1 MCRVVMR
8 PKLLRPP
15 DLVLPS
21 VNILTGAPFH
31 KWLRSTSTSWRR
43 PGVVG
48 RKVLS
53 AMAASL
59 LQARR
64 HVDGM
69 ALFEGHHRALD
80 VALQSANVLEG
91 LQLALADL
99 RVDGL
104 HLDVEE
110 RLDGSLDLGLGRVAR
125 HLEDHL
131 VVLRHQRRLL
141 GDDRRTDDIVRVLLL
156 VLLAHLKRASS
167 ASTAALVNTRFLR
180 RRMS

>member
-1 MCRVVMR
+1 MWPPPMWRVVMR

-21 VNILTGAPFH
+21 VSILMGAPFH
-31 KWLRSTSTSWRR
+31 SVPRSTSTSWRR

-53 AMAASL
+53 AIAASP

-91 LQLALADL
+91 LHLALEEL
-99 RVDGL
+99 
-104 HLDVEE
+104 LD
-110 RLDGSLDLGLGRVAR
+110 RRLDLGLGRVAR

-131 VVLRHQRRLL
+131 VVLGDERRLL
-141 GDDRRTDDIVRVLLL
+141 GDHRRADDVVRIFLFVF
-156 VLLAHLKRASS
+156 LAHLKRA
-167 ASTAALVNTRFLR
+167 
-180 RRMS
+180 